1 MTNFTPIFR
10 FVTLHNPQPSTPVGP
25 GIQPATT
32 LVNSLVEVLES
43 NQKQR
48 EKIAALNNML
58 ETFIQSKNFFKTKAA
73 IAEAVSS
80 VTSNKPLLS
89 RGGDGP
95 KDEPPDLKQ
104 LYETLYD
111 NVVVRTLTR
120 GTANEL
126 FKLSCDNLRALH
138 QKLDPQKRSV
148 ADKREAKILLPDS
161 LQMTFSLPPSPRPAP
176 VKPDPQH
183 VFAKL
188 NELTEKKRALQQDQ
202 KQISEQLTAEQQ
214 RVARRQVEN
223 GAAEFVRTRGAQA
236 APENAA
242 INRSQART
250 IAQPDTAAELVQ
262 LEAKAAQIRTAE
274 AQINAQITALSA
286 QAVHAFPDSSYAQV
300 GQQWVEVSRF
310 EESGPATIEGNEIVV
325 HSANC
330 SLKFPF
336 QVADLRVVEQQP
348 VAYVADEIVHIHN
361 TQQGELH
368 ERVTTRRT
376 ETKTIETLITEE
388 ETFREKDNQSSATST
403 IEKAASE
410 IQAEETSISVNASV
424 SGTYGVVTAGLD
436 AGYSNT
442 QSAQSANS
450 SAQSYAKQ
458 IVERAVERVSNRV
471 RSERR
476 RETLEQFEE
485 RIKHVIDNSGSNEAQ
500 CLVFRR
506 LMKKVN
512 ATVRNYGRRLTFRS
526 SVNYPAQDYLV
537 HAITKQP
544 ALNLPPDPRGLI
556 INDQHISS
564 YIDRQWYVAWSDRYR
579 TKLDAPPDQKIIV
592 SFVTTGKTGEN
603 SEKVQH
609 PLPDGY
615 QAVRATVTRLTIGE
629 NTDHGFFAF
638 VNLLIGSSQT
648 GRWIVP
654 TTDCAIGDS
663 VTVNLNKETKF
674 LPLAISSPFSGGYA
688 INIEIEC
695 EPTPEAERA
704 WQLKCYEKLI
714 EAYENL
720 KAEAENKMSSWNPE
734 SPGLSSARKKALIK
748 NELKKRVLSKMFR
761 CNPFWI
767 TDHYEVG
774 KEYEGDCCLDTLN
787 AEKISFI
794 ENAFDWDNITY
805 EFYPYL
811 YADKKNW
818 AGFLNLTDDDPHFEA
833 FMQASC
839 ATVNIPVHRDPMKET
854 AAVNFIMNNSI
865 ANYEVVP
872 ASMQPLLDELNSGE
886 PIKFTTGLNGEQLP
900 VPIEV
905 VDLGV
910 FSVPTDL
917 VILECGV
924 GNGIKPIGFPQTEV
938 GATTITI
945 PKQYSPAIVGETCSV
960 AVTSGNGGPNPKDTA
975 VDTSTPVDSPK

>member
-1 MTNFTPIFR
+1 M
-10 FVTLHNPQPSTPVGP
+10 
-25 GIQPATT
+25 A
-32 LVNSLVEVLES
+32 
-43 NQKQR
+43 
-48 EKIAALNNML
+48 
-58 ETFIQSKNFFKTKAA
+58 
-73 IAEAVSS
+73 
-80 VTSNKPLLS
+80 
-89 RGGDGP
+89 
-95 KDEPPDLKQ
+95 
-104 LYETLYD
+104 
-111 NVVVRTLTR
+111 
-120 GTANEL
+120 
-126 FKLSCDNLRALH
+126 
-138 QKLDPQKRSV
+138 
-148 ADKREAKILLPDS
+148 
-161 LQMTFSLPPSPRPAP
+161 
-176 VKPDPQH
+176 
-183 VFAKL
+183 
-188 NELTEKKRALQQDQ
+188 
-202 KQISEQLTAEQQ
+202 
-214 RVARRQVEN
+214 
-223 GAAEFVRTRGAQA
+223 AQA

-242 INRSQART
+242 LNRSQART
-250 IAQPDTAAELVQ
+250 IAPPDTAVELAQ
-262 LEAKAAQIRTAE
+262 LETKATQTRTTEEQIDAE
-274 AQINAQITALSA
+274 ITALSA
-286 QAVHAFPDSSYAQV
+286 QAVRAFPETKYAQV

-310 EESGPATIEGNEIVV
+310 EESGPATIEGNAIAV

-330 SLKFPF
+330 TLKFPF

-348 VAYVADEIVHIHN
+348 VAYVPDEIVHIHN

-376 ETKTIETLITEE
+376 ETRIIESLITEA
-388 ETFREKDNQSSATST
+388 ETFSERDNQSSETRP

-450 SAQSYAKQ
+450 TAQSYAKQ

-485 RIKHVIDNSGSNEAQ
+485 QIKHVIDNSGSNEAQ

-506 LMKKVN
+506 LTKMVN
-512 ATVRNYGRRLTFRS
+512 ATVRNYGQHLTLRMD
-526 SVNYPAQDYLV
+526 VNYPAQDYLA

-544 ALNLPPDPRGLI
+544 TLNLPPDPRGLM
-556 INDQHISS
+556 INGQHISS
-564 YIDRQWYVAWSDRYR
+564 YIDRQWYVAWGDRYR

-592 SFVTTGKTGEN
+592 SFVTTGKSGEN

-609 PLPDGY
+609 PIPDGY
-615 QAVRATVTRLTIGE
+615 QAVRATVTRLTLGKNE
-629 NTDHGFFAF
+629 GHGFFGF
-638 VNLLIGSSQT
+638 VNLLIGNSQT
-648 GRWIVP
+648 GRWIIP

-663 VTVNLNKETKF
+663 VTVYLNKETKF

-734 SPGLSSARKKALIK
+734 SPGLSTARKRALIK

-767 TDHYEVG
+767 TDQYEVG
-774 KEYEGDCCLDTLN
+774 KEYDGDCCLDTLN
-787 AEKISFI
+787 AEKISFL
-794 ENAFDWDNITY
+794 ENVIDWDNITY

-818 AGFLNLTDDDPHFEA
+818 TGFLNLTDDDPHFEA

-839 ATVNIPVHRDPMKET
+839 ATVNVPVHRDPMKET

-872 ASMQPLLDELNSGE
+872 ASMQPLLDQLNSGE
-886 PIKFTTGLNGEQLP
+886 PIKFTTGLNGEQLQ

-905 VDLGV
+905 VDLGI

-938 GATTITI
+938 DATTIKI
-945 PKQYSPAIVGETCSV
+945 PKQYSPAIIGDPCSV
-960 AVTSGNGGPNPKDTA
+960 AVASGNGGPSPKDTA
-975 VDTSTPVDSPK
+975 VDSSTPVDSPK